1 MSVRIEK
8 QGPVTTVI
16 LSRPQARNAV
26 DPQTASA
33 LAGAFRDFEADPEAD
48 VAVLWGE
55 GGNFCA
61 GADLKALAEGRYDHV
76 PAGRDGPTGPS
87 PVLLEK
93 TAIPAIEGSAGAGG
107 MGVALWCDLCVAAG
121 DAALGGF
128 RRAGGGPTS

>member
-76 PAGRDGPTGPS
+76 PAGGDGPKGPS
-87 PVLLEK
+87 PPLPPKPPIAPTPGSPVPGGNE
-93 TAIPAIEGSAGAGG
+93 APAR
-107 MGVALWCDLCVAAG
+107 
-121 DAALGGF
+121 F
-128 RRAGGGPTS
+128 

>member
-76 PAGRDGPTGPS
+76 PAGGDGPTGPS
-87 PVLLEK
+87 RLLLREAPIAPPHGNPVARGLGL
-93 TAIPAIEGSAGAGG
+93 
-107 MGVALWCDLCVAAG
+107 VAPW
-121 DAALGGF
+121 
-128 RRAGGGPTS
+128 RP

>member
-76 PAGRDGPTGPS
+76 PAGGGGPRGPS
-87 PVLLEK
+87 PRFLEK
-93 TAIPAIEGSAGAGG
+93 PLTAPIQ
-107 MGVALWCDLCVAAG
+107 G
-121 DAALGGF
+121 DAV
-128 RRAGGGPTS
+128 GGGRGL

>member
-76 PAGRDGPTGPS
+76 PAGGDGPMGPS
-87 PVLLEK
+87 RLFPEKPVIAPL
-93 TAIPAIEGSAGAGG
+93 AGYAGARGTG
-107 MGVALWCDLCVAAG
+107 
-121 DAALGGF
+121 
-128 RRAGGGPTS
+128 RAPWGGPR

>member
-48 VAVLWGE
+48 VAVLWGA

-76 PAGRDGPTGPS
+76 PAGGDGPVGPFRFFLPK
-87 PVLLEK
+87 PVI
-93 TAIPAIEGSAGAGG
+93 APIEGFAGTRG
-107 MGVALWCDLCVAAG
+107 MENAPCVDLTGTAAEPVTG
-121 DAALGGF
+121 
-128 RRAGGGPTS
+128 

>member
-48 VAVLWGE
+48 VAVLRGA

-76 PAGRDGPTGPS
+76 PAGGERPAGPFPRVPRDPRHP
-87 PVLLEK
+87 LLPGYPGRVRK
-93 TAIPAIEGSAGAGG
+93 SAQL
-107 MGVALWCDLCVAAG
+107 M
-121 DAALGGF
+121 
-128 RRAGGGPTS
+128 PEPP

>member
-48 VAVLWGE
+48 VAVLWGV

-61 GADLKALAEGRYDHV
+61 GAALKARAEGSYDKV
-76 PAGRDGPTGPS
+76 LASVGRHAAYSTF
-87 PVLLEK
+87 LTEH
-93 TAIPAIEGSAGAGG
+93 
-107 MGVALWCDLCVAAG
+107 AG
-121 DAALGGF
+121 DYCIQRYHDVG
-128 RRAGGGPTS
+128 

>member
-76 PAGRDGPTGPS
+76 PAGGGRPLGPS
-87 PVLLEK
+87 PRLLQK
-93 TAIPAIEGSAGAGG
+93 PRIPA
-107 MGVALWCDLCVAAG
+107 LAG
-121 DAALGGF
+121 DAA
-128 RRAGGGPTS
+128 A